1 MIDLGN
7 YRSNVDKSLFL
18 EKFMLEVGGDELKF
32 EIARVFI
39 EIFLNNNAD
48 SESQQ
53 REEELEV

>member
-1 MIDLGN
+1 
-7 YRSNVDKSLFL
+7 
-18 EKFMLEVGGDELKF
+18 MLEVGGDELKF